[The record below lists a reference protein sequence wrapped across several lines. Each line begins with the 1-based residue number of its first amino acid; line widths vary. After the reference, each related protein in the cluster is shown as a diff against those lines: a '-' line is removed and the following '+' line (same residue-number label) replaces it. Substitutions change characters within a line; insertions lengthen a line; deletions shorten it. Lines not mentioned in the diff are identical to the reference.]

1 MEDVGERGQ
10 GTSDD
15 GGVGAGPRARC
26 LVPDEDRDQTTMDT
40 GSRGPGQREVRPT
53 SERGGR
59 KPFTRL
65 YCVGEPLACR
75 VKPLYKGL

>member
-1 MEDVGERGQ
+1 MADVGERGQ

-26 LVPDEDRDQTTMDT
+26 LVPDEDRDQTAVDT

-53 SERGGR
+53 SGRRGR
-59 KPFTRL
+59 EPFTPM
-65 YCVGEPLACR
+65 YCVGETLACTME
-75 VKPLYKGL
+75 PLYIGL